1 MGHRPK
7 AMRQQAM
14 ARRQS
19 HKRRRIILSMAVA
32 GLLVAIG
39 ALVVLTRPPGYSGF
53 DMIGQQPAIVQVF
66 LPG

>member
-1 MGHRPK
+1 
-7 AMRQQAM
+7 
-14 ARRQS
+14 
-19 HKRRRIILSMAVA
+19 MAVA

-53 DMIGQQPAIVQVF
+53 DTIGQQPAIVQVF